1 MVVYLLRY
9 VAEQP
14 RALMALIGFL
24 AAAYMYMDLMS
35 FVRESTENMQEVGT
49 ELRAFRGENRAQM
62 KEANTRLQ
70 HLEREHEID
79 RKEKSN
85 DHKRD
90 SEGH

>member
-1 MVVYLLRY
+1 MCERKENEPMVVYLLRY

-35 FVRESTENMQEVGT
+35 FVRESTDNMRVVGAKLEIAIT
-49 ELRAFRGENRAQM
+49 KLE
-62 KEANTRLQ
+62 
-70 HLEREHEID
+70 HLEREHEAD
-79 RKEKSN
+79 RKEREN
-85 DHKRD
+85 DHRRD